1 LITAD
6 IKIIAK
12 QKKMVKPHSPIA
24 HCKVPLEVTTPSK
37 YDEMIPSLK
46 AKKSLKQVSISSGS
60 APIKNSQILAVSSEK
75 KCLQFRPQVTVR
87 EIRHRN
93 DMTKEMMEQMWM
105 TPEEFTL
112 IKVQCRMT
120 LRLMR
125 LDHSVNEE
133 FHRAEFCAR
142 GLEVKTKDGQRER
155 RDNKNAVRSAVI
167 REQQAQRENGIS
179 DANFI
184 AVVSMMK
191 SQKSIRAARLVALQD
206 AEEAVEYLSE
216 A

>member
-1 LITAD
+1 
-6 IKIIAK
+6 
-12 QKKMVKPHSPIA
+12 MVKPHSPIA
-24 HCKVPLEVTTPSK
+24 HCKVPLEVTTTSK
-37 YDEMIPSLK
+37 FDDMIPSLQ
-46 AKKSLKQVSISSGS
+46 AKKSLKQVSIFGGS
-60 APIKNSQILAVSSEK
+60 APIKNSPILDVSSET
-75 KCLQFRPQVTVR
+75 KCLRFRPQVTVR

-93 DMTKEMMEQMWM
+93 DMTKEMMEQVWM
-105 TPEEFTL
+105 TPDDFTL
-112 IKVQCRMT
+112 IKNQCRMT

-125 LDHSVNEE
+125 FDNSVDEELDGVD
-133 FHRAEFCAR
+133 FCAR

-167 REQQAQRENGIS
+167 REQKAQRENGIS

-191 SQKSIRAARLVALQD
+191 SQKSVRAARLVALRD
-206 AEEAVEYLSE
+206 AEEAVECIAE